1 MEENKTEVIE
11 TTEQVETTESKES
24 IDSSSNVELNTR
36 NKPQSELISEK
47 EYDPNNEEDNLSIS
61 LPTDRYNKV
70 VDFIVELSK
79 LTGEFHKEFI
89 TDKHT
94 IARDISIRGGKN
106 SQATDVFE
114 EALDNPENEFTNNF
128 EHSDK
133 VLAPNTLKIN
143 SKTDILSNQNAIAFF
158 SKALGI
164 GELVEV
170 PLWHSGFWV
179 TLRPPKQ
186 SEIIVLESNIANLSV
201 QLGALT
207 STIIYSN
214 YSVIAIRMLMD
225 FIKDHIQNSSLK
237 LSPEDDILDYINIQD
252 LQPLVLGI
260 IISMYPKGAPITR
273 ICVNTIVLDSNNIP
287 KCDYSIR
294 GVLDPKKLLFVNR
307 KALSSEHINQMIKR
321 LPNSVTIDDVKNYQL
336 TLDRIKPHKI
346 EFNTEAE
353 DVKINLTISLPS
365 IKEYITAGEEWV
377 NDIIYKSEELFT
389 DADNQETKN
398 KKVDEMLSTFIL
410 GLYSTFIT
418 QIEIEYANEGKRV
431 IDKPTIINLLEAFS
445 GDRAILKEYIPK
457 ITKFIT
463 DTAVAIVATPTF
475 ICPKCKANQAVSE
488 NPAFRELIPLNIIES
503 FFDLSTLR
511 GAKLR
516 SIDMY

>member
-11 TTEQVETTESKES
+11 TTEQVETKEPNESS
-24 IDSSSNVELNTR
+24 TNTR

-47 EYDPNNEEDNLSIS
+47 EYDPNNQEDTLAVP
-61 LPTDRYNKV
+61 LPTDRYSKV

-89 TDKHT
+89 TDKHNT
-94 IARDISIRGGKN
+94 ARDISIRGGKN
-106 SQATDVFE
+106 SQASDVYV
-114 EALDNPENEFTNNF
+114 EALDNPENEFTNHL

-143 SKTDILSNQNAIAFF
+143 SKMDVLSNQNAIALF

-252 LQPLVLGI
+252 LQPLVLGV

-273 ICVNTIVLDSNNIP
+273 SCVNTIVLDDDNVP

-389 DADNQETKN
+389 DADNQEAKD
-398 KKVDEMLSTFIL
+398 KKVDEMLSTFVL

-418 QIEIEYANEGKRV
+418 EIENVNEGKKV
-431 IDKPTIINLLEAFS
+431 VDKATIINLLELFS
-445 GDRAILKEYIPK
+445 GDRVILKDYIPK

-475 ICPKCKANQAVSE
+475 VCPKCNANQAVSE
-488 NPAFRELIPLNIIES
+488 NPAFKELIPLNIIES

>member
-1 MEENKTEVIE
+1 
-11 TTEQVETTESKES
+11 
-24 IDSSSNVELNTR
+24 
-36 NKPQSELISEK
+36 
-47 EYDPNNEEDNLSIS
+47 
-61 LPTDRYNKV
+61 
-70 VDFIVELSK
+70 
-79 LTGEFHKEFI
+79 
-89 TDKHT
+89 
-94 IARDISIRGGKN
+94 
-106 SQATDVFE
+106 
-114 EALDNPENEFTNNF
+114 
-128 EHSDK
+128 
-133 VLAPNTLKIN
+133 
-143 SKTDILSNQNAIAFF
+143 
-158 SKALGI
+158 
-164 GELVEV
+164 
-170 PLWHSGFWV
+170 
-179 TLRPPKQ
+179 
-186 SEIIVLESNIANLSV
+186 
-201 QLGALT
+201 
-207 STIIYSN
+207 
-214 YSVIAIRMLMD
+214 MD

-252 LQPLVLGI
+252 LQPLVLGV

-273 ICVNTIVLDSNNIP
+273 SCVNTIVLDDDNVP

-389 DADNQETKN
+389 DADNQEAKD
-398 KKVDEMLSTFIL
+398 KKVDEMLSTFVL

-418 QIEIEYANEGKRV
+418 EIENVNEGKKV
-431 IDKPTIINLLEAFS
+431 VDKATIINLLELFS
-445 GDRAILKEYIPK
+445 GDRVILKDYIPK

-475 ICPKCKANQAVSE
+475 VCPKCNANQAVSE
-488 NPAFRELIPLNIIES
+488 NPAFKELIPLNIIES